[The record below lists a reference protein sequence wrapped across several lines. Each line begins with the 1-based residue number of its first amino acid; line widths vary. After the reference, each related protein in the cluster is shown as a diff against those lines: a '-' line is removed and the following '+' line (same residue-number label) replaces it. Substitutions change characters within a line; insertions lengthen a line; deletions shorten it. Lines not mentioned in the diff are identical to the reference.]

1 MKEFEA
7 RHDVEG
13 FKMSGSSQSSQLRRT
28 PLLSQLTLSTR
39 TVSRASRTDTSDKL
53 DTSLGGR

>member
-7 RHDVEG
+7 CDDVEG
-13 FKMSGSSQSSQLRRT
+13 FKMSGSSQSSLLRRT

-39 TVSRASRTDTSDKL
+39 TETSDKL
-53 DTSLGGR
+53 DTSQLGR